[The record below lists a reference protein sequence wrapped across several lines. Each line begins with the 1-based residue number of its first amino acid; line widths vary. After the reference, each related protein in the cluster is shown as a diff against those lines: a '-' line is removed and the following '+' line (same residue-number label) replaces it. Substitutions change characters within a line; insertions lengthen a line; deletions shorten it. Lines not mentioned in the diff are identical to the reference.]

1 MNQSIVFF
9 TSKYLK
15 FYQDLDNFKIRC
27 SLHKILI
34 CKELIILL
42 KADLKETIKKIQYF
56 FFDKFITINPLKKP
70 SQESKS
76 MPKKD
81 LNS

>member
-1 MNQSIVFF
+1 MHNQTQYKISKKYVPIKVMNQSIVFF

-34 CKELIILL
+34 CKELIISL

-56 FFDKFITINPLKKP
+56 FF
-70 SQESKS
+70 
-76 MPKKD
+76 
-81 LNS
+81 